1 MISNGQKHI
10 EPGKRLGFGR
20 IIAIQIDENSVQL
33 ATSSRM
39 LHRTRLIDCTKI
51 YIPSSLDDESDRKDF
66 IINEISRY
74 IRKYRRRRIRY
85 MLSISG
91 SESSFRMLELPLLS
105 KSELAKAV
113 FWEGKKR
120 IPFGLE
126 KAIYGYHVYRKKSSK
141 EKKGCKVE
149 LIAVPRVVVDRRL
162 DLLEPLGIKFDTICY
177 EPEVIGGLLPY
188 IDDYDEKKTYTLI
201 DIKSS
206 ETIISFY
213 RGSRLEFLHNC
224 STGAQ
229 ALNLDIGI
237 TADDMEISE
246 SLLGEIQNALDYYTG
261 QFPGNFTSEVYVY
274 GDLAYSR
281 NLLQI
286 LSNNLGFKFLQF
298 PVNFWA
304 SQGEKARAIADNIPP
319 ALGVM
324 AMSVANQ
331 DIVSLLPPEIREAR
345 TIKRYYTVAM
355 ATLSVLMIAM
365 AGIWGSLKFQNN
377 LRNTYLES
385 NHEQIES
392 FKQSESYKTYNRIK
406 RQLAADQA
414 FMTKLKNQPT
424 FLHLNLKELSL
435 ITPDK
440 IKLDIFSLKPSSGGK
455 IDLNLSGQA
464 ISTKP
469 PPEVVLAEFIAELES
484 SAFFKNIRLTKYS
497 KKQISDGFNL
507 NFRIEM
513 DAVI

>member
-1 MISNGQKHI
+1 MLSNGQRHI
-10 EPGKRLGFGR
+10 EPGKKLGFGR

-33 ATSSRM
+33 ATSSLRF
-39 LHRTRLIDCTKI
+39 HRTKLIDCTKI
-51 YIPSSLDDESDRKDF
+51 YIPSSLSDESDRKDF

-74 IRKYRRRRIRY
+74 IRKYRGRHTRY

-91 SESSFRMLELPLLS
+91 SESSFRMLELPPLS
-105 KSELAKAV
+105 KSELANAV

-120 IPFGLE
+120 IPFGLD
-126 KAIYGYHVYRKKSSK
+126 KAIYGYHVNRKNSK
-141 EKKGCKVE
+141 NKGKECIVE
-149 LIAVPRVVVDRRL
+149 LVAVPRVVVDRRL
-162 DLLEPLGIKFDTICY
+162 NLLEPLGIKFDTICY

-188 IDDYDEKKTYTLI
+188 LGNFNENRTFTLI
-201 DIKSS
+201 DIKKS

-213 RGSRLEFLHNC
+213 RGSHLEFLHNC

-237 TADDMEISE
+237 TPDDMGISE

-261 QFPGNFTSEVYVY
+261 QFPGNFTNEVYVY
-274 GDLAYSR
+274 GDLAYSK

-286 LSNNLGFKFLQF
+286 LSDNLGLKFVQF
-298 PVNFWA
+298 PVDFWA
-304 SQGEKARAIADNIPP
+304 NRSGKISAMADNIPP
-319 ALGVM
+319 ALGVT
-324 AMSVANQ
+324 AMTIAKQ
-331 DIVSLLPPEIREAR
+331 DIVSLLPPEIREAKS
-345 TIKRYYTVAM
+345 IKRYYTLAL
-355 ATLSVLMIAM
+355 AALSVLMIAM

-377 LRNTYLES
+377 LRDTHLKTNRS
-385 NHEQIES
+385 QIES
-392 FKQSESYKTYNRIK
+392 FKRSESYQTYNRIK

-414 FMTKLKNQPT
+414 FLTKLKNQPT

-440 IKLDIFSLKPSSGGK
+440 IKIDLFSLRPSPSGK
-455 IDLNLSGQA
+455 IDLNLAGQA
-464 ISTKP
+464 VSSEP
-469 PPEVVLAEFIAELES
+469 PPEVILAEFIAELES
-484 SAFFKNIRLTKYS
+484 SAFFNNIKLTKYS
-497 KKQISDGFNL
+497 KKQSENGFNL